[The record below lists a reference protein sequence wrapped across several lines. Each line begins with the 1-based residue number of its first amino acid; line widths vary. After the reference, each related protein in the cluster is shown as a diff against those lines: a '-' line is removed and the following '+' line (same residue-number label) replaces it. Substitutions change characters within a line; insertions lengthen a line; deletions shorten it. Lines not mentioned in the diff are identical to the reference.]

1 MTISRTFA
9 LSVLLVISACSRHDD
24 GNDPRFVFN
33 QMAMQ
38 VRNVYLDRQFNEYD
52 WEEVERRF
60 REEASNAADSH
71 QLYYGAIIPML
82 GLLESSHTTAAPPIT
97 RAGAADQGD
106 RMAGQPI
113 LAGRCQGI
121 AVGGDDPGRSPI
133 VDAVV
138 RGGLAWA
145 KGVRPGWRIV
155 GPSEETTT
163 GYRLPFVDRSGQ
175 SRMIEFA
182 VGRSPPVDVHRRW
195 DQVAGD
201 PTFHIN
207 ALGISGR
214 RGLLRR
220 SPQLVH
226 VAPAS
231 RAFAAGLR
239 AGDVISSMSQGRLP
253 SGETRFAIGV
263 RHLQDGR
270 TIEFNDVRH
279 CAVPSDGPNL
289 SVSRL
294 GNGLTYVRFDR
305 FVAGTEGNDIR
316 DAVRSAAR
324 SSRTLVLD
332 LRWNSGGDSANALA
346 ILAELLPV
354 GQRYTIGHKVG
365 RRGSKSIEVDGSR
378 AGDLKIYVL
387 TTMLTQSAGEVSAS
401 ALRRHANAIII
412 GDITAGSVQF
422 SRIYQLA
429 DMGVLQIAFAQFVDD
444 RGQVL
449 EGVGVKPDI
458 RVRQSDGQSIPIP
471 EHGQLLRSVIDQM

>member
-1 MTISRTFA
+1 MKFFRTIA
-9 LSVLLVISACSRHDD
+9 LSVIVVISACSRHDD
-24 GNDPRFVFN
+24 GNDPRFVFD
-33 QMAMQ
+33 QMSMQ
-38 VRNVYLDRQFNEYD
+38 VRNIYFDPEFNGYD

-60 REEASNAADSH
+60 RDEASSAADSH
-71 QLYYGAIIPML
+71 HLYYDVIIPML
-82 GLLESSHTTAAPPIT
+82 GLLESSHTTAAPPSN
-97 RAGAADQGD
+97 RAGAADRGH

-121 AVGGDDPGRSPI
+121 AVGVDDPGRSAI

-138 RGGLAWA
+138 RGGRAWA
-145 KGVRPGWRIV
+145 RGVRPGWRIV
-155 GPSEETTT
+155 GPSEETAT
-163 GYRLPFVDRSGQ
+163 GYRMPFVDRSGQ
-175 SRMIEFA
+175 SRTIEFA
-182 VGRSPPVDVHRRW
+182 VGRSPPVDVYRGW

-201 PTFHIN
+201 PTFHIS

-220 SPQLVH
+220 SPQIVH

-239 AGDVISSMSQGRLP
+239 AGDVISSISQGRLP

-270 TIEFNDVRH
+270 TIGFNDVRR
-279 CAVPSDGPNL
+279 CADPGDGRNL
-289 SVSRL
+289 SVRRL
-294 GNGLTYVRFDR
+294 GDGVTYVRFDH
-305 FVAGTEGNDIR
+305 FVAGSAGNDIR

-332 LRWNSGGDSANALA
+332 LRWNSGGDSANTQS

-354 GQRYTIGHKVG
+354 GHRYTIGHMVA

-387 TTMLTQSAGEVSAS
+387 TTMLTESAGEVSAS
-401 ALRRHANAIII
+401 ALRRHANATII

-422 SRIYQLA
+422 SRNYQLA

-449 EGVGVKPDI
+449 EGVGVEPDI
-458 RVRQSDGQSIPIP
+458 RARQSDGQSIPIP
-471 EHGQLLRSVIDQM
+471 EHGQMLRSVIDQM